1 MAKEKETTADFA
13 FGRINYLIMLT
24 GIGFIVLGFI
34 LMAGGGT
41 DDPNVFNEEIFSPVR
56 ITVAPLLVL
65 TGFLIEIYAIVKKS
79 KD

>member
-41 DDPNVFNEEIFSPVR
+41 DDPNVFNEEIFSPIR

-65 TGFLIEIYAIVKKS
+65 AGFLIEIYAIVKKS

>member
-1 MAKEKETTADFA
+1 MSKEKQTADFA
-13 FGRINYLIMLT
+13 FGRINYMIMLI
-24 GIGFIVLGFI
+24 GIGCIVLGFI

-65 TGFLIEIYAIVKKS
+65 AGFLIEIYAIVKKS